1 MALPV
6 LGAVPTYRIRAR
18 AWAGDATAPGA
29 TGGGAEAACYLG
41 IYDHTYGTLSYV
53 AA

>member
-18 AWAGDATAPGA
+18 AWAAGDATAPGA
-29 TGGGAEAACYLG
+29 TGGAEAACYLG